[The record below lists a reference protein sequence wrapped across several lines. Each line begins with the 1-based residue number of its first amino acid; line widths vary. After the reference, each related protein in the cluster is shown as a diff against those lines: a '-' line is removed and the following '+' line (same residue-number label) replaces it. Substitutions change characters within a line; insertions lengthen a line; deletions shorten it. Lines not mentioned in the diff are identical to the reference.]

1 MQSFEYAAP
10 DTLEEGLAL
19 LRAHGA
25 EAKVL
30 AGGQSLVPLLNYRLA
45 RPRLGVDIAGLPL
58 AHVRAEDGWLRVG
71 ALARHH
77 ELEELTEI
85 ARACP
90 LLPEVA
96 RLIGNVR
103 VRSLGTVGGSLA
115 HADPAAELPLAMVAL
130 DARLTLASASGRRVV
145 AARDFFTGYLSTVLG
160 ADELLTEIA
169 VPVTRGMG
177 WAVEEFARCAG
188 DFAVVAGAAGV
199 SLDRRGRVDG
209 ARVTFAGVAGR
220 PVRATAA
227 EDALRGQEPSVDRL
241 ARVAEIA
248 RDGLDPQSDAF
259 VSGAYR
265 RLLAG
270 VLARRALGRAVALS
284 AAPSSEG
291 AAVRAA
297 ALPPQSSWGFA
308 PSRERFPRPRRG
320 PSRPPPMMI
329 NGRARVTFAAAP
341 ATPRSSTQSRPTHGD
356 MTAMAETVAPDT
368 VALGTPLRLVGR
380 ALPRHDA
387 RDKVAA
393 ATAYAADWA
402 MPGMLH
408 AAVLRSPYPSA
419 RILKLET
426 AGAERMPGVAVVL
439 TAKDV
444 PRNTLSTDV
453 PGQTTAVGPLRAT
466 LYVLAQDR
474 VRHQGEPVALVAAEP
489 LGQAPAAAVAID
501 AGAEPLPG
509 VFGPEAALAPDA
521 PRVHETGNVLA
532 EWRTPQGHLERGF
545 RRETAVDR

>member
-1 MQSFEYAAP
+1 MHPFEYAAP
-10 DTLEEGLAL
+10 DTLEEALAL

-45 RPRLGVDIAGLPL
+45 RPRLVVDITGLPL

-71 ALARHH
+71 GLARHH
-77 ELEELTEI
+77 ELEELAEI

-130 DARLTLASASGRRVV
+130 DARLTLASASGRRPV

-177 WAVEEFARCAG
+177 WAVEEFARRAG
-188 DFAVVAGAAGV
+188 DFAVVAVAAGV
-199 SLDRRGRVDG
+199 SLDRRGRVDD
-209 ARVTFAGVAGR
+209 ARVAFAGVADR

-227 EDALRGQEPSVDRL
+227 EEALRGQEPSADRL

-265 RLLAG
+265 RLLAC
-270 VLARRALGRAVALS
+270 VLTRRALGRAVSSS
-284 AAPSSEG
+284 AAPSSEETT
-291 AAVRAA
+291 VRAA
-297 ALPPQSSWGFA
+297 ALPPQSSWG
-308 PSRERFPRPRRG
+308 RFRRG

-329 NGRARVTFAAAP
+329 NGRAREVDVRPGETLLEMLRDTLGIFDVKEGCGEGVCGACTVLLDGRPVSSCLVLAAAV
-341 ATPRSSTQSRPTHGD
+341 R
-356 MTAMAETVAPDT
+356 
-368 VALGTPLRLVGR
+368 GR
-380 ALPRHDA
+380 AIRTVRGLEREGGLHPLQEAFVRHGA
-387 RDKVAA
+387 VQCGFC
-393 ATAYAADWA
+393 T
-402 MPGMLH
+402 PGML
-408 AAVLRSPYPSA
+408 
-419 RILKLET
+419 
-426 AGAERMPGVAVVL
+426 L
-439 TAKDV
+439 TALAFLERH
-444 PRNTLSTDV
+444 PRASRDE
-453 PGQTTAVGPLRAT
+453 
-466 LYVLAQDR
+466 
-474 VRHQGEPVALVAAEP
+474 VRG
-489 LGQAPAAAVAID
+489 
-501 AGAEPLPG
+501 
-509 VFGPEAALAPDA
+509 ALAGNLCRCTGYAKILDA
-521 PRVHETGNVLA
+521 VQAYT
-532 EWRTPQGHLERGF
+532 RG
-545 RRETAVDR
+545 RDGDG

>member
-1 MQSFEYAAP
+1 VSEHPFEYVAP
-10 DTLEEGLAL
+10 DTLEEALAL

-45 RPRLGVDIAGLPL
+45 RPRLVVDITGLPL

-71 ALARHH
+71 GLARHH
-77 ELEELTEI
+77 ELEEFTAI

-96 RLIGNVR
+96 RLIGNIR

-130 DARLTLASASGRRVV
+130 DARLTLASASGRRTV

-160 ADELLTEIA
+160 ADELLTEMA

-177 WAVEEFARCAG
+177 WAVEEFARRAG
-188 DFAVVAGAAGV
+188 DFAVVAVAAGV
-199 SLDRRGRVDG
+199 SLDRRGRVDD
-209 ARVTFAGVAGR
+209 ARVAFAGVADR

-227 EDALRGQEPSVDRL
+227 EDALRGQEPSADRL

-329 NGRARVTFAAAP
+329 NGRAREADVRPGETLLEMLRNTLGIFDVKEGCGEGVCGACTVLLDGRPVSSCLVLAAAV
-341 ATPRSSTQSRPTHGD
+341 R
-356 MTAMAETVAPDT
+356 
-368 VALGTPLRLVGR
+368 GR
-380 ALPRHDA
+380 AIRTVRGLERDGALHPLQEAFVRHGA
-387 RDKVAA
+387 VQCGFC
-393 ATAYAADWA
+393 T
-402 MPGMLH
+402 PGML
-408 AAVLRSPYPSA
+408 
-419 RILKLET
+419 
-426 AGAERMPGVAVVL
+426 L
-439 TAKDV
+439 TALAFLERH
-444 PRNTLSTDV
+444 PRASRDE
-453 PGQTTAVGPLRAT
+453 
-466 LYVLAQDR
+466 
-474 VRHQGEPVALVAAEP
+474 VRG
-489 LGQAPAAAVAID
+489 
-501 AGAEPLPG
+501 
-509 VFGPEAALAPDA
+509 ALAGNLCRCTGYAKILDA
-521 PRVHETGNVLA
+521 VQAYTR
-532 EWRTPQGHLERGF
+532 GHDG
-545 RRETAVDR
+545 DG